1 MDPIN
6 RMAFDATKEILV
18 SALSTRDISACAEAG
33 DDIADM
39 FEAVYNRLLEI
50 AKDAEVK

>member
-1 MDPIN
+1 MEQIN
-6 RMAFDATKEILV
+6 QLAFNAAKEILV
-18 SALSTRDISACAEAG
+18 SALNTRDITACAEAG

>member
-1 MDPIN
+1 MEQIS
-6 RMAFDATKEILV
+6 RVAFEATKEILV
-18 SALSTRDISACAEAG
+18 SALSTRDITACAESG

-39 FEAVYNRLLEI
+39 FEAVYNRLLGI

>member
-1 MDPIN
+1 MEQIS

-18 SALSTRDISACAEAG
+18 SALSTRDIAACAEAG

-39 FEAVYNRLLEI
+39 FEAVYNRLLKI